1 MDPVRIVKIIWIHMS
16 VLQSLR
22 GTRIISIIIIFYL
35 HVHKTFRITATMEE
49 VFEPLTHSYIGGGW
63 RGLGVGKG
71 DQILNLD
78 KDNLSES
85 CLP

>member
-22 GTRIISIIIIFYL
+22 GTRIISIIIIFFYL

-63 RGLGVGKG
+63 GWGRE
-71 DQILNLD
+71 IRF
-78 KDNLSES
+78 
-85 CLP
+85 